1 MTNIYCTKKLEKL
14 VGKKLLGQEEAQGN
28 KLGNWNADVFHL
40 QGKKCLILMN
50 DITYYSLFFLDIRKV
65 DLLKFSELFYARFIE
80 QLDYDKIDFPVECS
94 PALIAETTAQ
104 FLPTNNNRKVLG
116 TMTDFLRAVEYFF
129 HDKYH
134 GQLSNIDVNEL
145 NHNYTNFLVGALS
158 PKQGKYGKPIDEMKK
173 KIEEI
178 CS

>member
-14 VGKKLLGQEEAQGN
+14 LGKKLLGQEEAHDS
-28 KLGNWNADVFHL
+28 KLGNWNANIFHL

-50 DITYYSLFFLDIRKV
+50 DVTYYSLFFLDIRKA
-65 DLLKFSELFYARFIE
+65 DLLKFSDLFYARLIE
-80 QLDYDKIDFPVECS
+80 QLDYDKIDFAVDCS
-94 PALIAETTAQ
+94 PMLIEETTAQ

-116 TMTDFLRAVEYFF
+116 TMTDFIRAIEYIF
-129 HDKYH
+129 HENYH
-134 GQLSNIDVNEL
+134 GQLSNVDVRKL
-145 NHNYTNFLVGALS
+145 NHSYTNYLVGALN
-158 PKQGKYGKPIDEMKK
+158 PKHGKYGKPIEEMKK